1 MKEDGKNRADGRLRN
16 CMCKFLSVYV
26 RGYTVR
32 MGSCRGSDPHR
43 DRMVFQRGM
52 MWGFSSILYA
62 IMNIEKERKVSS
74 MSYFDDWFEGEM
86 FLDIDELSYGDPI
99 PDPMGDDTENDSSFE
114 EFYFEN
120 IDQYWFDTDPHIRHY
135 FEE

>member
-1 MKEDGKNRADGRLRN
+1 
-16 CMCKFLSVYV
+16 
-26 RGYTVR
+26 
-32 MGSCRGSDPHR
+32 
-43 DRMVFQRGM
+43 M
-52 MWGFSSILYA
+52 MWGFPSILYA
-62 IMNIEKERKVSS
+62 IINIEKERKVSS

-135 FEE
+135 LEE